1 MRKLVI
7 SIFTIVLSYYS
18 YSQRNV
24 VLIIADDLGTDYLGC
39 YEDYKDTVDV
49 PNIRA
54 LLKKGVRFSNA
65 MSNPVCSSTRSG
77 ILTGR
82 YSFRTGVGGIVGGAG
97 GSNPL
102 DTSELTITRLLKK
115 FNPNIA
121 KADIG
126 KWHLHQATPASNLI
140 NPNKMGYDHFEG
152 PFIGQLPSFTNWTKF
167 TNGVS
172 SNVTTYATSENVNN
186 SVNWLKQQNSKP
198 FFLWLAF
205 NAPHAPYHLPPANLH
220 SYKTLSG
227 TAQDISKNP
236 KAYFK
241 AMLQALDHEI
251 GRFYDSLKKMNR
263 YDSTDFI
270 FIGDNGNSI
279 QTAQITNTAKA
290 KGTVYQYGVHVPFI
304 IAGPSVVNP
313 GRKSDALINTADIF
327 ATVLDLF
334 GDKTWQSQIPAN
346 KPVDSKSIMPILKN
360 TGVDIRPW
368 SFCEDFKLT
377 PDSTDGKAMRNKEY
391 KLIRFDYGREE
402 FYNLSN
408 DPGEL
413 NNLLLG
419 KLNAIEQ
426 TNYNNLCTDMTKL
439 IGKGSFCNSSAD
451 ITNSITQKY
460 DIYPNPFHA
469 YIHSESF
476 TEQDIY
482 ELTDCVGQSLFNG
495 KNIKLQNF
503 SNLPNGVYFL
513 KISNK
518 KNQTIKLLKE

>member
-1 MRKLVI
+1 
-7 SIFTIVLSYYS
+7 
-18 YSQRNV
+18 
-24 VLIIADDLGTDYLGC
+24 
-39 YEDYKDTVDV
+39 
-49 PNIRA
+49 
-54 LLKKGVRFSNA
+54 
-65 MSNPVCSSTRSG
+65 
-77 ILTGR
+77 
-82 YSFRTGVGGIVGGAG
+82 
-97 GSNPL
+97 
-102 DTSELTITRLLKK
+102 
-115 FNPNIA
+115 
-121 KADIG
+121 
-126 KWHLHQATPASNLI
+126 
-140 NPNKMGYDHFEG
+140 
-152 PFIGQLPSFTNWTKF
+152 
-167 TNGVS
+167 
-172 SNVTTYATSENVNN
+172 
-186 SVNWLKQQNSKP
+186 
-198 FFLWLAF
+198 
-205 NAPHAPYHLPPANLH
+205 
-220 SYKTLSG
+220 
-227 TAQDISKNP
+227 
-236 KAYFK
+236 
-241 AMLQALDHEI
+241 MLQALDHEI

>member
-1 MRKLVI
+1 
-7 SIFTIVLSYYS
+7 
-18 YSQRNV
+18 
-24 VLIIADDLGTDYLGC
+24 
-39 YEDYKDTVDV
+39 
-49 PNIRA
+49 
-54 LLKKGVRFSNA
+54 
-65 MSNPVCSSTRSG
+65 
-77 ILTGR
+77 
-82 YSFRTGVGGIVGGAG
+82 
-97 GSNPL
+97 
-102 DTSELTITRLLKK
+102 
-115 FNPNIA
+115 
-121 KADIG
+121 
-126 KWHLHQATPASNLI
+126 
-140 NPNKMGYDHFEG
+140 
-152 PFIGQLPSFTNWTKF
+152 
-167 TNGVS
+167 
-172 SNVTTYATSENVNN
+172 
-186 SVNWLKQQNSKP
+186 
-198 FFLWLAF
+198 
-205 NAPHAPYHLPPANLH
+205 
-220 SYKTLSG
+220 
-227 TAQDISKNP
+227 
-236 KAYFK
+236 
-241 AMLQALDHEI
+241 
-251 GRFYDSLKKMNR
+251 MNR

-346 KPVDSKSIMPILKN
+346 KPVDSKSILPILKN

-426 TNYNNLCTDMTKL
+426 TNYNELCTDMTKL